1 MRKVFLILLFI
12 TQTIFSQNILSDTIS
27 HEVERR
33 ETLFSISQKY
43 NINVNDI
50 LELNPELRNS
60 RLRRKSTILI
70 PVFDTIQVIEI
81 LEKDSLQISSSILSL
96 DSIYAKKRNKSDQL
110 NVSVLL
116 PFRSS
121 TVNFD
126 SIKEV
131 ESLFEDRN
139 LYTISLDFYSGI
151 LYALDDLKKLD
162 VTVNLNLFDTNNSL
176 NQILEIANNKDLIN
190 TIEFILERN
199 F

>member
-96 DSIYAKKRNKSDQL
+96 DSIYAKKE
-110 NVSVLL
+110 
-116 PFRSS
+116 
-121 TVNFD
+121 
-126 SIKEV
+126 IKV
-131 ESLFEDRN
+131 
-139 LYTISLDFYSGI
+139 
-151 LYALDDLKKLD
+151 
-162 VTVNLNLFDTNNSL
+162 
-176 NQILEIANNKDLIN
+176 IN
-190 TIEFILERN
+190 
-199 F
+199 

>member
-1 MRKVFLILLFI
+1 MF
-12 TQTIFSQNILSDTIS
+12 QTIFSQNILSDTIS

-96 DSIYAKKRNKSDQL
+96 DSIYAKK
-110 NVSVLL
+110 
-116 PFRSS
+116 
-121 TVNFD
+121 
-126 SIKEV
+126 
-131 ESLFEDRN
+131 
-139 LYTISLDFYSGI
+139 
-151 LYALDDLKKLD
+151 KK
-162 VTVNLNLFDTNNSL
+162 
-176 NQILEIANNKDLIN
+176 
-190 TIEFILERN
+190 
-199 F
+199 